1 MRRADLEGIVERWT
15 EGASTPELHAALSE
29 VDAPDAALHE
39 ARAGFVRFGRQDPQA
54 WLPLVPQIAY
64 AHAKFWELD
73 DSGDEPTVRNAEL
86 VEMLLAGGYTGVLA
100 SEWGGNAWADVE
112 DIDAFELVRRHH
124 ALCRA
129 LISKP
134 APVPAQP

>member
-86 VEMLLAGGYTGVLA
+86 VEVLLAGGYTGVLA